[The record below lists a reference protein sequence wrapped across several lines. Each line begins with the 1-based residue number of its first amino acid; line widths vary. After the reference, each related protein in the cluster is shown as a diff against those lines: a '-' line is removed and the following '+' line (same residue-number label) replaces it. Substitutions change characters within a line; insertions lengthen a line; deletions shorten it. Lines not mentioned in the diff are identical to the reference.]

1 MYDSLFFLQG
11 SSHGVRG
18 RTSLQRVGLDWPKSP
33 SSIRGERRPSS
44 NLEIRTLMRRRLSS
58 EADGSEGNYMLES
71 DNILESSPLRAS
83 PNCRPTAGVRF
94 HRHFYFLHSSIIFV
108 TVILGMIHNG
118 GNRKYIPVKPA
129 ELLKLLSV
137 RFNASPGS
145 IDVTKMG
152 SCSKGFINV
161 HSSTIDEDLAA
172 ICCSGTDD
180 SSDFSNDRWYHSNLC
195 HPRIP
200 VMGVPMRQLPF
211 AGRLTRLLEAWVLPL
226 LPILI
231 RLMYQLVFPER
242 TEVNSSTLSAAAHS
256 QISAN
261 RLFRTTL
268 QRLLFYVLLLNLRG
282 FGLYIGA
289 NALEEYALR
298 TWFSGYKSVSQSS
311 TNSMRDAEHDLNNSG
326 GQSGCWYEEALK
338 PHQKLAMKNDQHSEC
353 YGRQFDFS
361 DHVVLFLT
369 NYLVIFVAEILIIYS
384 IPFWDTK
391 TTDRIQVK
399 QRQSGL
405 FLPKGAMWNTILASL
420 FLYLHILVCHAL
432 YQTAAYFHTPAEIL
446 VGYAISMIIQG
457 PVIYLMCSERP
468 HWVKAF
474 IGLPSSEGKL
484 LRG

>member
-1 MYDSLFFLQG
+1 
-11 SSHGVRG
+11 
-18 RTSLQRVGLDWPKSP
+18 
-33 SSIRGERRPSS
+33 
-44 NLEIRTLMRRRLSS
+44 MRRRRSS
-58 EADGSEGNYMLES
+58 EADGSTDNDMMES
-71 DNILESSPLRAS
+71 AS

-94 HRHFYFLHSSIIFV
+94 HRRFYFLHSSIIFV
-108 TVILGMIHNG
+108 IVILGMIHNG

-129 ELLKLLSV
+129 ELLKLFSV
-137 RFNASPGS
+137 QYNASGS

-152 SCSKGFINV
+152 SCSKAFVNV

-172 ICCSGTDD
+172 ICCSRTGD

-200 VMGVPMRQLPF
+200 VMGVPVRKLPF

-242 TEVNSSTLSAAAHS
+242 TEVNISSLSAAAHS
-256 QISAN
+256 QTPAN
-261 RLFRTTL
+261 RMFRTTL

-298 TWFSGYKSVSQSS
+298 TWLTGNKAVSQSP
-311 TNSMRDAEHDLNNSG
+311 TNPMRDVAHDLHNSG

-338 PHQKLAMKNDQHSEC
+338 AHQKLAMRNDQHSEC

-361 DHVVLFLT
+361 DHVVLFLA

-384 IPFWDTK
+384 IPFWDEK
-391 TTDRIQVK
+391 TADTIQVK
-399 QRQSGL
+399 QRQSGP
-405 FLPKGAMWNTILASL
+405 FSRKEQCGTPFSH
-420 FLYLHILVCHAL
+420 LYFCTCTYSSATHCTKLQLI
-432 YQTAAYFHTPAEIL
+432 
-446 VGYAISMIIQG
+446 
-457 PVIYLMCSERP
+457 
-468 HWVKAF
+468 F
-474 IGLPSSEGKL
+474 IPL
-484 LRG
+484 LRY